1 MGLYLNPQLCS
12 YLAVSYGADYCISI
26 FTSGGNFNFVCRYE
40 DLPMSLIK
48 HYLLIL

>member
-1 MGLYLNPQLCS
+1 MNLYLNPQLRS

-26 FTSGGNFNFVCRYE
+26 FTSGNFNFMCCYE
-40 DLPMSLIK
+40 DLQMSLIK